1 MSNLFLLKAFISQD
15 LSDDPPGYVGL
26 VKNDTTG
33 LLYPSYIMG
42 GDITSAAVFTFDQQH
57 GVPHMLITQGSPL
70 GWSYATHDG
79 GFTLNTAVA
88 DVVDFNMQFYDLP
101 GQSGSNAPFTISAYN
116 QNSRQSRPVGW
127 NTNLGFA
134 LGANFWD
141 DPNIT
146 MMPLYFQMIYIT
158 DASPQQSC
166 LLTCNLSN
174 DGSYAA
180 SLVLAPDGRVLMQSG
195 AKNTILYYDASNH
208 TVALA
213 QGSNIPPPYMP
224 VWFGTLPADNSLASQ
239 NLQQAALP
247 LYWTTIGV
255 WYADVLGKGF
265 GNSMMPIRL
274 FDLKNLQ
281 VGTVGILAADNLQL
295 FASWNLSQPP
305 PSTYEGL
312 KRILTE
318 APAAIQKTPSC
329 QGQGG
334 GTSQICFFN
343 HSPDD
348 PNTPTFP
355 SISNRPNVL
364 IGYNRQAIGA
374 PPLSDSS
381 FSTFSESSWFKN
393 DGVGDPVVYLGR
405 PNDALGLNNNIISKC
420 RDADANCP
428 GNSPNTCAKDPSSY
442 CHCLTS
448 TCLNDRTCT
457 QNSDCPTG
465 YLCAT
470 DAKKCCT
477 TEEIVCGLSCA
488 EGLTPMKNGTPK
500 FHPDLNEYWQNWQCI
515 PTLTIGQTNVDG
527 TQNCITWNSPGK
539 RPEGTLF
546 ASMKDC
552 KENWQTCPD
561 GYERPLNAP
570 RPGCYRKG
578 DYNKTNTYNPCGTSC
593 RADDSHC
600 GPGWGT
606 TSEGHCF
613 MATCH
618 SYCMDNVHKVPPWG
632 YFCRS
637 NVKGQDDVEWVQCK
651 SDTECTSPGWLPY
664 DDGKMPDPP
673 GTNQRAWHMIGPDN
687 FTQYCV
693 VGSTPYAP

>member
-1 MSNLFLLKAFISQD
+1 MSNLFLLKVFMNQD
-15 LSDDPPGYVGL
+15 LSDPPGYVGL
-26 VKNDTTG
+26 VANQG
-33 LLYPSYIMG
+33 FLYPAYIPG
-42 GDITSAAVFTFDQQH
+42 GDITSAAVFTFDETT
-57 GVPHMLITQGSPL
+57 VPHMLITQGSPI

-79 GFTLNTAVA
+79 AFTLNTAVA
-88 DVVDFNMQFYDLP
+88 DVVDFYLQTYDLP
-101 GQSGSNAPFTISAYN
+101 DHSGFNTPFTISAYN
-116 QNSRQSRPVGW
+116 QHSRQSRPAGW
-127 NTNLGFA
+127 NTNMGFA

-146 MMPLYFQMIYIT
+146 IIPLYFQMILIM

-174 DGSYAA
+174 DGTTANA
-180 SLVLAPDGRVLMQSG
+180 LVLTPNGQVQMQSG
-195 AKNTILYYDASNH
+195 VKNTVLYYDAATH
-208 TVALA
+208 KVAVA
-213 QGSNIPPPYMP
+213 QGANVPAANMP
-224 VWFGTLPADNSLASQ
+224 VWFGTVVADNSLGSQ
-239 NLQQAALP
+239 NVQQSALP
-247 LYWTTIGV
+247 LYWTSIGV
-255 WYADVLGKGF
+255 WYAGPF
-265 GNSMMPIRL
+265 GNSMMPIRI
-274 FDLKNLQ
+274 FDLKSLV
-281 VGTVGILAADNLQL
+281 VGVVGFSAAGDNLQL
-295 FASWNLSQPP
+295 FVSWSLSQTP

-318 APAAIQKTPSC
+318 APAALQKTPGC

-374 PPLSDSS
+374 PPLSA
-381 FSTFSESSWFKN
+381 STYFDHSSWVQSEN
-393 DGVGDPVVYLGR
+393 LGDPVVYLSQ

-420 RDADANCP
+420 HDADANCP
-428 GNSPNTCAKDPSSY
+428 GNSPNTCAQDPSSY

-470 DAKKCCT
+470 NPQGVNKCCT
-477 TEEIVCGLSCA
+477 TEEIICGLSCA
-488 EGLTPMKNGTPK
+488 PGLTPMKNGTPK
-500 FHPDLNEYWQNWQCI
+500 FHPDYNEYWQNWQCI
-515 PTLTIGQTNVDG
+515 PTITLGQTNKDG
-527 TQNCITWNSPGK
+527 TQNCINWNSPGK
-539 RPEGTLF
+539 RPEGTVF
-546 ASMKDC
+546 PTMKDC
-552 KENWQTCPD
+552 LENWQTCPA

-578 DYNKTNTYNPCGTSC
+578 DYNKQSTYNPCGSSC
-593 RADDSHC
+593 EADDSHC
-600 GPGWGT
+600 GDGWGT

-613 MATCH
+613 FGTCH
-618 SYCMDNVHKVPPWG
+618 SYCMDNQRRVPPWG
-632 YFCRS
+632 YYCRS

-651 SDTECTSPGWLPY
+651 SETGC
-664 DDGKMPDPP
+664 DPP
-673 GTNQRAWHMIGPDN
+673 GCLVNDDGTPSDCKNQRAWHMIGPDN
-687 FTQYCV
+687 FTNYCV
-693 VGSTPYAP
+693 VGSTPYA